1 MELIK
6 SKNKEREFLELIAES
21 FRPSSS
27 LSRLSDSNRKSLTD
41 MVSYLSKLKKD
52 HLISNDQFAELITIT
67 CANYIE
73 NEVELRISKSV
84 SKRLLTFLDNI

>member
-6 SKNKEREFLELIAES
+6 QKNKEREFLEIIAES
-21 FRPSSS
+21 FKPSNSMSS
-27 LSRLSDSNRKSLTD
+27 LSNSNKRSLSE

-52 HLISNDQFAELITIT
+52 HLISHDQFAELITIT

-73 NEVELRISKSV
+73 NEVELRISESV
-84 SKRLLTFLDNI
+84 SNRLLSFLEKI